1 MDLQQITQTRFVL
14 LQAEW
19 PVAKGQALVEALNP
33 THMIVH
39 RSDPQESYY
48 LYTVEEA
55 LARLKQVTDTTAIQV
70 AFNLRK
76 ADATPLLE
84 AHTDAEDA
92 PDRCI
97 VQEDGRLLG
106 FFDASVPPVISS
118 RRGGAGTGVPAEAPS
133 RSVVTEFPEWVKL
146 DEVNSLFVSLSASEA
161 GSNGISMPALP
172 PGTTVDIAVQA
183 RRGFVLEGRGEGSLQ
198 VTDAQ
203 ETLPIQFKLR
213 STSLGPGQIR
223 VLALHEGLALG
234 AMTLT
239 PTVVAPTTETAT
251 ASPSSH
257 EQRLAPITRR
267 LPDLSLLIEE
277 AWVDSRRAFTIKITS
292 SNPGH
297 KLNYAKFGPTPFQT
311 DPGPYFQEFY
321 QDIESYPMATPTDK
335 AITAQKLAAKGAF
348 LFSALFPAE
357 ARYKLWEL
365 RDQITSVLIQSEEP
379 WVPWE
384 LCKLSGKVNGRVA
397 EGPFLCEAFACTRWI
412 PGIGLPPGITLQNM
426 AIVIPSDSGL
436 PFASTERDYLL
447 SLAQFGGRQVTRIG
461 AHFLDV
467 QRALSSGE
475 YDGWHFTGHG
485 GYRASDPNRSGMLL
499 ERGETFAPEQLVGV
513 VTNLGEAC
521 PLVFLNACQIG
532 RSGMALTDIGG
543 WAKQFLAAGAGA
555 FIGAYWS
562 VYDQPASDF
571 SREVYNRLLAGL
583 PMGRA
588 FQEARLAIK
597 AAGDPTWLAYTVFAD
612 PFATVQV
619 SNRT

>member
-19 PVAKGQALVEALNP
+19 PVAKGRALAQALKP
-33 THMIVH
+33 THVIVH
-39 RSDPQESYY
+39 RSDPQEYYY
-48 LYTVEEA
+48 LYTVEET
-55 LARLKQVTDTTAIQV
+55 LARLNQVADTTTIQV
-70 AFNLRK
+70 AFNLRE

-92 PDRCI
+92 PDHCI

-118 RRGGAGTGVPAEAPS
+118 RRGGTGTGASSQAPS
-133 RSVVTEFPEWVKL
+133 RSVVAEFPGQVKL

-161 GSNGISMPALP
+161 GNSGISMPALP

-183 RRGFVLEGRGEGSLQ
+183 RRGFVLEGRGEGGLQ
-198 VTDAQ
+198 ITDAQ
-203 ETLPIQFKLR
+203 ETLPLQFKLR

-223 VLALHEGLALG
+223 VLALHDGIALG

-239 PTVVAPTTETAT
+239 PIVVAPYTEATT

-257 EQRLAPITRR
+257 EQRLAPITPR

-292 SNPGH
+292 SNPNH
-297 KLNYAKFGPTPFQT
+297 RLNYAKFGPIPFQT
-311 DPGPYFQEFY
+311 DPGPYFQELY
-321 QDIESYPMATPTDK
+321 QDIESYPVATPTDK
-335 AITAQKLAAKGAF
+335 AITAQRLAAKGAF
-348 LFSALFPAE
+348 LFSVLLPTE
-357 ARYKLWEL
+357 ARNKLWEL
-365 RDQITSVLIQSEEP
+365 REQITSVLIQSEEP

-384 LCKLSGKVNGRVA
+384 LCKLSGRVNGRVV

-412 PGIGLPPGITLQNM
+412 PGIGLQPAITLQNM
-426 AIVIPSDSGL
+426 AIVVPSDSGL

-447 SLAQFGGRQVTRIG
+447 SLAQVGGRQVTRIG

-467 QRALSSGE
+467 QHALSSGE

-499 ERGETFAPEQLVGV
+499 ERGETFAPEQLVGTV
-513 VTNLGEAC
+513 ANLGEAC

-562 VYDQPASDF
+562 VYDQPACDF
-571 SREVYNRLLAGL
+571 SREVYSRLLAGL

-588 FQEARLAIK
+588 VLEARLAIK

-612 PFATVQV
+612 PFATVQ
-619 SNRT
+619 